1 MRPDPANLEFD
12 VVVAGSGSAGM
23 TAAIV
28 AALNGLSVV
37 LVEKTSVFGGTT
49 AWSGGGCWVPCNPL
63 IEKVGLKDSREAAV
77 AYADAVIGRFLRK
90 DLYETFL
97 DESPRMLDFML
108 KRTKVLFMPR
118 TPAPDY
124 QMTLP
129 GALIGGRSL
138 GSVPYDGREL
148 GEHLPLLRP
157 ALSEFNAPWGMMMS
171 PLDAMHALNA
181 FKSRAS
187 FWYMTKLFA
196 RYFVDLLR
204 YGRATR
210 LTMGCALAGRLLR
223 SAIDAGVT
231 LWTKTEARRLVTA
244 DDGRVTGLIVARDG
258 AEITLSARKGVVLA
272 CGGFSSSEEQRAR
285 FYPNPQFHTT
295 LVAEGNTGDGQR
307 MAAEVGAT
315 FQTENAHNGVWQVVS
330 THRRRDGSLQRVP
343 HFFND
348 LPKPGCIAV
357 NTKGE
362 RFGNEAN
369 LELAGA
375 MNATGSVPAWLIAD
389 HAFMTKYGMGLVY
402 PFGIRLSR
410 FVREGY
416 VKKGTSLRELAKAIG
431 VDADGLERT
440 VARSNEFARTGVDAD
455 FGKGGQPLDL
465 AMGDP
470 SHKPNP
476 CLGPIATAPFYAVR
490 IVPGDVA
497 SVRGLRVNRLAQP
510 LDAQD
515 RPIAGLHVCG
525 LDMNSLW
532 SGTGFAN
539 GAFHS
544 QNMTFGYIIG
554 CTLAGVST
562 RSAGTT
568 QATGTPAAAPT
579 NRAAA

>member
-1 MRPDPANLEFD
+1 MKSDSANLEFD

-28 AALNGLSVV
+28 AAHHGLSVV
-37 LVEKTSVFGGTT
+37 LVEKTAVFGGTT
-49 AWSGGGCWVPCNPL
+49 AWSGGGCWVPCNPM
-63 IEKVGLKDSREAAV
+63 IAKVGLTDSREAAV
-77 AYADAVIGRFLRK
+77 AYADAVIGKFLRR

-108 KRTKVLFMPR
+108 KRTQVRFMPR

-124 QMTLP
+124 QMNQP

-148 GEHLPLLRP
+148 GEHLSLLRP
-157 ALSEFNAPWGMMMS
+157 PLAEFNAPWGMMMS
-171 PLDAMHALNA
+171 PLDVMHAMNA
-181 FKSRAS
+181 FSSRAS

-196 RYFVDLLR
+196 RYFVDRLR
-204 YGRATR
+204 FGRGTR
-210 LTMGCALAGRLLR
+210 LTMGSALAARLLR
-223 SAIDAGVT
+223 SALDAGVT
-231 LWTKTEARRLVTA
+231 LWTKTEAERLVRDGDRITGLVVA
-244 DDGRVTGLIVARDG
+244 KDGREL
-258 AEITLSARKGVVLA
+258 TLTARKGVVLA
-272 CGGFSSSEEQRAR
+272 CGGFSSSEAHRKQ
-285 FYPNPQFHTT
+285 FYPHAEHHMT

-307 MAAEVGAT
+307 MVAEIGGT
-315 FQTENAHNGVWQVVS
+315 FQDANAHNGVWQVVS
-330 THRRRDGSLQRVP
+330 THRRRDGSVQRVP

-357 NTKGE
+357 NAKGE

-375 MNATGSVPAWLIAD
+375 MNATGAVPAWLIAD

-402 PFGIRLSR
+402 PFGIRLRR

-416 VKKGTSLRELAKAIG
+416 VKRGRTLVELARAIG
-431 VDADGLERT
+431 VDAGGLERT
-440 VARSNEFARTGVDAD
+440 VARVNDFARAGVDTD
-455 FGKGGQPLDL
+455 FGKGAQPLDR

-470 SHKPNP
+470 AHQPNP

-515 RPIAGLHVCG
+515 RPIEGLHVCG

-544 QNMTFGYIIG
+544 QNMTFGYVIG
-554 CTLAGVST
+554 RHLAAVAPAK
-562 RSAGTT
+562 AG
-568 QATGTPAAAPT
+568 APEHT
-579 NRAAA
+579 A